1 METVLLKDM
10 ILPRIYDNLNLFLK
24 PNKVLVVYG
33 SRQTGKTT
41 LLKKFLTENEGNFK
55 YRLDTGDDVNI
66 QIVLGSGD
74 VKKIMDYAKGYD
86 LIAIDEAQRIRN
98 IGMGLKILVDQ
109 LPDIKII
116 VTGSSSF
123 ELAGQIGEPLTGRK
137 TTLTLFTLSQ
147 IEMGRLFN
155 DYDLRSLLEE
165 YLIFGSYPEALTSA
179 TLQDKKKVLDEL
191 VGSYLLKD
199 ILELEKVK
207 SSKLLLD
214 LLRLLAF
221 QVGSEVSLSELGKQ
235 LGIDSKTVA
244 RYLDLFEKSFVI
256 YNLRGFSRNRRKE
269 ITSKSKYYF
278 FDNGI
283 RNAIIANF
291 NPLEL
296 RDDIGKLWENFLVA
310 ERLKKQAYQGIFAN
324 NYFWRTWDQK
334 EVDWVEEREG
344 RLFGYEFKWK
354 SKSRKASSA
363 WTDSYPEAALE
374 IINQENYLE
383 FVK

>member
-334 EVDWVEEREG
+334 EVDWVEERDG

>member
-1 METVLLKDM
+1 M
-10 ILPRIYDNLNLFLK
+10 ILPRIYNDLNLFLK
-24 PNKVLVVYG
+24 PNKVLVMYG

-41 LLKKFLTENEGNFK
+41 LLKKFLSDNEGNFK
-55 YRLDTGDDVNI
+55 YKLDSGDDVKT
-66 QIVLGSGD
+66 QIVLGSSD
-74 VKKIMDYAKGYD
+74 FKKIIDYAEGYD
-86 LIAIDEAQRIRN
+86 LIAIDEAQRIKN

-109 LPDIKII
+109 LPNIKII
-116 VTGSSSF
+116 ATGSSSF
-123 ELAGQIGEPLTGRK
+123 TLAGQIGEPLTGRK
-137 TTLTLFTLSQ
+137 TTLTLFPLSQ
-147 IEMGRLFN
+147 IEMGKLYN
-155 DYDLRSLLEE
+155 DYDLRSRLEE
-165 YLIFGSYPEALTSA
+165 YLIFGSYPETLTSE
-179 TLQDKKKVLDEL
+179 TSHDKKKVLEEL

-235 LGIDSKTVA
+235 LGIDNKTVA

-256 YNLRGFSRNRRKE
+256 FNLRGFSRNRRKE

-278 FDNGI
+278 LDNGM
-283 RNAIIANF
+283 RNAVIANF

-296 RDDIGKLWENFLVA
+296 RDDIGKLWENFLVV
-310 ERLKKQAYQGIFAN
+310 ERLKKQSYRQISSN

-334 EVDWVEEREG
+334 EVDWVEERDG

-354 SKSRKASSA
+354 SKSHKAPSA
-363 WTDSYPEAALE
+363 WTDHYPDAALAM
-374 IINQENYLE
+374 IDNENYLE

>member
-155 DYDLRSLLEE
+155 DYDLHSRLEE
-165 YLIFGSYPEALTSA
+165 YLIFGSYPEALTSE

-296 RDDIGKLWENFLVA
+296 RDDIGKLWKNFLVA

-363 WTDSYPEAALE
+363 WTDSYPDAALE